1 MFEIKHIEV
10 RPTSWKKEMLGN
22 GMADKEQT
30 IASWKLLDPIDYQGI
45 KIDDAADSYY
55 LAQYGC
61 TINKNKKS

>member
-1 MFEIKHIEV
+1 
-10 RPTSWKKEMLGN
+10 MLGN

-61 TINKNKKS
+61 VINKNKNHNE

>member
-1 MFEIKHIEV
+1 
-10 RPTSWKKEMLGN
+10 MLGN

-55 LAQYGC
+55 LAQYGLN
-61 TINKNKKS
+61 TINKNRNE